1 MSDYKAFNIKDVL
14 STIREETK
22 DRIEDLELGKK
33 KSNFEGELETIKKIL
48 SYISKIPDDMTFE
61 ELPIYQEYL
70 SKFALSPFFRD
81 KPLLTDVDDKLSKAD
96 SDLFLKFV
104 CGSFSSSY
112 QIAYNE
118 EKESLELVIHV
129 EVKDGST
136 TKKSIT
142 KKLDELWWFQIEQM
156 FIIYL
161 SELLSLEYFLKNNI
175 DKDSNEEAMGIRLVT
190 FEKNMRM
197 LEANIQRDNS
207 DDNDID
213 AELEEL
219 LNN

>member
-33 KSNFEGELETIKKIL
+33 KSNFVDELETSKKIL
-48 SYISKIPDDMTFE
+48 SYISNIPDDMTFE
-61 ELPIYQEYL
+61 ELPIYREYL
-70 SKFALSPFFRD
+70 SKFAVSPFFRD
-81 KPLLTDVDDKLSKAD
+81 KPLLTDDDVKLSKAD
-96 SDLFLKFV
+96 SDLFLKLV

-118 EKESLELVIHV
+118 EKGGLELVLHV
-129 EVKDGST
+129 EVQD
-136 TKKSIT
+136 KSVT
-142 KKLDELWWFQIEQM
+142 KKLDKLWWFQIEQM